1 MIFCKYQNCC
11 NFIVSILGANVTG
24 DLYNVTG
31 GGRENDMAS
40 LTHRDAAK
48 VTAPECQHHHRTGQ
62 DNRTSKRQDQH
73 WNVLRKIISLLQVPG
88 DTREQT
94 ANPTAENTRVRTQ
107 GTLPSPQQHI
117 SAHKMFT
124 IITSLSFLFK

>member
-40 LTHRDAAK
+40 LTHCDAAK

-73 WNVLRKIISLLQVPG
+73 W
-88 DTREQT
+88 E
-94 ANPTAENTRVRTQ
+94 RTEKNNFSVAGSRRHQ
-107 GTLPSPQQHI
+107 RADSKSYSGKHESQD
-117 SAHKMFT
+117 SGNS
-124 IITSLSFLFK
+124 SLSTATHFSSQNVYNYY